1 MSSHSSATTL
11 QGHFVIYNGDD
22 EMEVVPKEVP
32 EEVPK
37 EVPKVVPQETEEVPK
52 ENTMINKRRLG
63 GDGGGVEQEKNEDL
77 PEETGW
83 LTKAMINKRRLGGAT
98 VTNRV
103 MTAERLPQLRAS
115 TCPLLTID

>member
-37 EVPKVVPQETEEVPK
+37 EVPKVVPKEVPK
-52 ENTMINKRRLG
+52 ENTRINKRRP
-63 GDGGGVEQEKNEDL
+63 EQEKNEDL
-77 PEETGW
+77 PQETGW
-83 LTKAMINKRRLGGAT
+83 LTKAMVNKRRLGGAT
-98 VTNRV
+98 VTP
-103 MTAERLPQLRAS
+103 APWGLPEAAAVGAPQ
-115 TCPLLTID
+115 PLPCSVE

>member
-37 EVPKVVPQETEEVPK
+37 EVPKVVPKETEEVPK

-63 GDGGGVEQEKNEDL
+63 GDGGGVDKNEDL

-83 LTKAMINKRRLGGAT
+83 LTRAEINKRRLGGA
-98 VTNRV
+98 NSE

-115 TCPLLTID
+115 TCPVVEDP